1 MVYCNI
7 SHVITCDT
15 LRWIWCLWYHSE
27 CISTPRASL
36 KNMPGHAWN
45 RTYDLWNISP
55 MLCQLSYAVKR
66 GQVISSMSY
75 FGNESSSFWYQYNL
89 AIMIF
94 SVLVLC
100 TQLST
105 VEYDVRDVTLMLVR
119 LRSSVSRAD
128 WASIPKGVG
137 SIPTVAV
144 PFLTIYL
151 RGGGAIAPP
160 GKEFAPPP
168 VKPFLPP
175 KCEAELLMIAGR
187 IADDLLDNEIMH
199 ALP

>member
-100 TQLST
+100 MKLLVCMKSIAIMKI
-105 VEYDVRDVTLMLVR
+105 TL
-119 LRSSVSRAD
+119 
-128 WASIPKGVG
+128 G
-137 SIPTVAV
+137 S
-144 PFLTIYL
+144 
-151 RGGGAIAPP
+151 
-160 GKEFAPPP
+160 PPP
-168 VKPFLPP
+168 PP
-175 KCEAELLMIAGR
+175 PQHHGEEIRWHWPLLLFFKVTFQFI
-187 IADDLLDNEIMH
+187 
-199 ALP
+199 